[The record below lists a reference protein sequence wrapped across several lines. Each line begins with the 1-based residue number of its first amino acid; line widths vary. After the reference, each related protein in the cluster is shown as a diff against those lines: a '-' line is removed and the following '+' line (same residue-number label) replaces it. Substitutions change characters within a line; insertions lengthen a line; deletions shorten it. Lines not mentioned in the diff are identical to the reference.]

1 MKFIKP
7 IPGFMANESLNENVF
22 SDISDKLRAVQV
34 KINDAGN
41 KLGEIK
47 NKYSEEENPI
57 KQEILN
63 IQLIQL
69 QQKMQLFKTEER
81 LLNMKVKL
89 EIWKIKD
96 AEEKEAAKKAKANSK

>member
-7 IPGFMANESLNENVF
+7 IPGFMSNESLNENVF

-34 KINDAGN
+34 KLSDAN
-41 KLGEIK
+41 TKIGEVK
-47 NKYSEEENPI
+47 SKYSEEENPI

-63 IQLIQL
+63 IQMVQL
-69 QQKMQLFKTEER
+69 QQKIQLFKTEER

-96 AEEKEAAKKAKANSK
+96 AEAKEAEKRAKEDSK